1 MKIKHLLLPLLA
13 AITLTACSDEPKD
26 TPKYT
31 TLETPVT
38 VTNVPSI
45 NEIFS
50 LSCSACRAMED
61 AIPAIEQA
69 VGEKVGKSHVTFN
82 ESSTFAALIYYSAIS
97 QTNGNPPEALVKD
110 LFKYVQEQQ
119 TESVEENKTILS
131 ALFAKYGL
139 TSPYDLDE
147 AQQEKMFAEIERADQ
162 ITVESGITSVPAFL
176 VNGKYLVH
184 TNAHESAADLAST
197 LKTLLNKDK

>member
-50 LSCSACRAMED
+50 YPVAH
-61 AIPAIEQA
+61 A
-69 VGEKVGKSHVTFN
+69 VRWKMRFLRLNKLLEKKSVN
-82 ESSTFAALIYYSAIS
+82 
-97 QTNGNPPEALVKD
+97 
-110 LFKYVQEQQ
+110 
-119 TESVEENKTILS
+119 
-131 ALFAKYGL
+131 L
-139 TSPYDLDE
+139 TSPSMK
-147 AQQEKMFAEIERADQ
+147 AQH
-162 ITVESGITSVPAFL
+162 SLP
-176 VNGKYLVH
+176 
-184 TNAHESAADLAST
+184 
-197 LKTLLNKDK
+197 